1 MFYEGTTMIDSWTF
15 NKMAGAVLGTG
26 LLVLALQNVSGILFH
41 HTAPSEENPGF
52 RIEIE
57 VPEVVAPGGVAAV
70 AVSIGALLKEADVSK
85 GQVEAKACLNCH
97 HFAKGAGKKT
107 GPELYDVVER
117 QIASMAGF
125 EYGAAAKEKS
135 GEKWTYDNLNIFLKA
150 PKAYLKGTKMVWGGL
165 KNDKKRANLIAYLST
180 LSDAPKLFP
189 AP

>member
-1 MFYEGTTMIDSWTF
+1 MFCEGTMNIDSWTF
-15 NKMAGAVLGTG
+15 NKIAGAVLGTG
-26 LLVLALQNVSGILFH
+26 LLVLALQNLSGILFH
-41 HTAPSEENPGF
+41 HTAPSIENPGF

-57 VPEVVAPGGVAAV
+57 EAEVPVDAAAV
-70 AVSIGALLKEADVSK
+70 PVSIGTLLKEADVAN

-97 HFAKGAGKKT
+97 NFAKGAGKKT
-107 GPELYDVVER
+107 GPELYNVVER

-150 PKAYLKGTKMVWGGL
+150 PKAYFKGTKMVWGGL
-165 KNDKKRANLIAYLST
+165 KNDKKRANLIAYLAT
-180 LSDAPKLFP
+180 LSDAPKPFP